1 MFFVDAVADL
11 ADFVVGAF
19 IGNIFMIIREAGSIK
34 NQVAVNM
41 FLSVNPF
48 IEVRAAYTVIFLSV
62 LFSTCRQSM
71 YEVDVFFN
79 SVDVIQMLF
88 SFISTCS

>member
-41 FLSVNPF
+41 FLSR
-48 IEVRAAYTVIFLSV
+48 IRLLKCV
-62 LFSTCRQSM
+62 LHILL
-71 YEVDVFFN
+71 FFYPYYF
-79 SVDVIQMLF
+79 QPAGKACMK
-88 SFISTCS
+88 